1 MSSLARSLND
11 DTEDYL
17 AKELVSSK
25 KVGRLLGLKFD
36 LAISSVV
43 TVSHEKS
50 IDRR

>member
-11 DTEDYL
+11 DTEDYPSRL

-25 KVGRLLGLKFD
+25 KVGRLLDLKFD

-43 TVSHEKS
+43 TVSHEKA
-50 IDRR
+50 

>member
-1 MSSLARSLND
+1 MPGM
-11 DTEDYL
+11 
-17 AKELVSSK
+17 LVF
-25 KVGRLLGLKFD
+25 VFRDREGFDLKFD